1 MRRLDARMCGTC
13 GHTWPRRARYCGRCG
28 ASLVAPIVPVRR
40 AVMRRCFAGLWL
52 GGPLALALLGLLLT
66 SLPADRSPSVPAVP
80 DPEVALPDPG
90 EVPARAVPGPDPA
103 AGAATDTPVPL
114 CEPEGCEVW
123 RRTLDHPVDGL
134 TLGAQRLVYVQ
145 DATVVGLD
153 PATGV
158 LRWRRA
164 LDPMVDAES
173 AAATGS
179 GPRMRLIAAGEVDV
193 AVATSRGVELLGEE
207 GRSRWAVPLE
217 LDGSLVDLR
226 AADDVVLVVHELAE
240 RALWSRDAAG
250 GEAPTSVVRSPPR
263 LRLTALDATD
273 GALRWARDLD
283 AEAFALPDPGAPP
296 DVVVARHGDRFVAV
310 ELATGRTRFEL
321 PLPERDARP
330 QLVGRY
336 LVISGGPQGR
346 MQVVATR
353 DGSLLAE
360 RTGWPH
366 LSVTI
371 DGQLIVVV
379 SSWSARSSPRFEAVA
394 IGPDAGMSWV
404 RPLPVANGCC
414 TCCPNVLD
422 LGAGRARLVAD
433 PRREA
438 LVVSTATGAELWR
451 DPLPLDLAGA
461 AAREQWQLGTG
472 LLATMQHDGDGGY
485 TLVDRTGQRLDL
497 RGGTWPLD
505 GPTIG
510 TRADGLVL
518 LASPTELA
526 AVRFP

>member
-1 MRRLDARMCGTC
+1 MRRLDATMCGDC
-13 GHTWPRRARYCGRCG
+13 GHAWPRRARYCGRCG
-28 ASLVAPIVPVRR
+28 GSLVAPVVPGRTAVVRR
-40 AVMRRCFAGLWL
+40 RTPGMWL
-52 GGPLALALLGLLLT
+52 GGLLALALLGLLLT
-66 SLPADRSPSVPAVP
+66 SLPADRSPAVADVT
-80 DPEVALPDPG
+80 DPEVALPGPG
-90 EVPARAVPGPDPA
+90 ELPARPVPGPDPA
-103 AGAATDTPVPL
+103 APAASDTAVPL

-123 RRTLDHPVDGL
+123 RRTLDHPLDGL
-134 TLGAQRLVYVQ
+134 TLGAERLAYVQ

-164 LDPMVDAES
+164 IDPMVAAER

-179 GPRMRLIAAGEVDV
+179 GPRTQLVAAGEVGVVV
-193 AVATSRGVELLGEE
+193 ASSRGVELLAEE

-217 LDGSLVDLR
+217 LDGSLVDLL

-263 LRLTALDATD
+263 LRLTALDVTD
-273 GALRWARDLD
+273 GAVRWARDLD
-283 AEAFALPDPGAPP
+283 AEAYALPDPGAPP
-296 DVVVARHGDRFVAV
+296 DVVVARHGDRFAAV
-310 ELATGRTRFEL
+310 ELTTGRTRFEL

-366 LSVTI
+366 LGVTV

-379 SSWSARSSPRFEAVA
+379 SSWSARASPRFEGVA
-394 IGPDAGMSWV
+394 IDPDGGVSWV
-404 RPLPVANGCC
+404 RPLPVASGCC
-414 TCCPNVLD
+414 ACCPNVLD
-422 LGAGRARLVAD
+422 LGAGRVRLVAD

-438 LVVSTATGAELWR
+438 VVVSTATGAELWR
-451 DPLPLDLAGA
+451 DPLRLDLAGA
-461 AAREQWQLGTG
+461 AAGEQWQLGPG
-472 LLATMQHDGDGGY
+472 LLATMQHDGGGGY
-485 TLVDRTGQRLDL
+485 SLVDRTGQRLDL
-497 RGGTWPLD
+497 RSGTWPVD
-505 GPTIG
+505 GPAIG
-510 TRADGLVL
+510 TRADGMVL
-518 LASPTELA
+518 LTSPTELA